1 MSRWIAPALGMSAL
15 LAAGLAVAPGGVRAF
30 GEEADQDGKRV
41 ERHVEIVRS
50 GGARLGVR
58 IGEVGKDDVAR
69 LKLPDERGALV
80 KSLEADSPAARA
92 GIKEGDVILRYQG
105 ENVLSAAQFGRLVRE
120 SPAGRTV
127 AIEVSRG
134 GAVQK
139 LSATLAEG
147 RNARIFDG
155 EFEGEVP
162 MPPMPPMAA
171 MPRVPEMPRL
181 PEMPRAPEVPRAFRF
196 DDDGNGRHFF
206 FAEPGRPRRL
216 GIQFQEIQGQLA
228 QYFHLADERGVLV
241 TSVDKDGPAAKAGMK
256 AGDVILKFDGKSVA
270 AGEDLREEV
279 HRVEGGKEVAVTV
292 QRDGK
297 AVDLKVQLPAPDAPR
312 RAGGIKL

>member
-1 MSRWIAPALGMSAL
+1 MSRWIVPALGVSAL
-15 LAAGLAVAPGGVRAF
+15 LAAGLGIAPSRVRAG
-30 GEEADQDGKRV
+30 GEEGDPDGKRI
-41 ERHVEIVRS
+41 ERRIEIVRP

-58 IGEVGKDDVAR
+58 ITEVGKEDVAR

-80 KSLEADSPAARA
+80 KSLEADSPAAKA

-105 ENVLSAAQFGRLVRE
+105 ENVLSAAQLRRLVRE

-147 RNARIFDG
+147 GGARISDG
-155 EFEGEVP
+155 EFDGEVP
-162 MPPMPPMAA
+162 MPPIPPMAE
-171 MPRVPEMPRL
+171 VPPL
-181 PEMPRAPEVPRAFRF
+181 PEMPRAPEMPRGFRF
-196 DDDGNGRHFF
+196 EDDGNGRRFF

-241 TSVDKDGPAAKAGMK
+241 TSVDKDGPAGKAGMK

-279 HRVEGGKEVAVTV
+279 RRAEGGKEVLVTV

-297 AVDLKVQLPAPDAPR
+297 PVDLKVQLPSADAPR
-312 RAGGIKL
+312 RAGGVKL